1 VTGSPK
7 LPDALRRVVAADLT
21 HVHPLASP
29 ARRALAVAVWTPL
42 ALVAIAALG
51 VRADAGILGWGL
63 TWGAALLGN
72 AAGLIL
78 VGLALAAAVP
88 GRGVSREVALAATAA
103 TALAAGAN
111 GWLARNASE
120 GLSVANMRRSVGPAC
135 FLLTALLGL
144 SALGIVGALVVRAA
158 PLRARLAGFL
168 GGAGAGLMAESAYHV
183 HCPITDARHLL
194 VWHTGAVAA
203 VVLAGFA
210 AGSAWERREA
220 KRMVARRTRRPSA
233 AG

>member
-1 VTGSPK
+1 MTGPPK
-7 LPDALRRVVAADLT
+7 LPEALRRVVAADLT
-21 HVHPLASP
+21 PVHPLASP
-29 ARRALAVAVWTPL
+29 ARRALAVALWTPL
-42 ALVAIAALG
+42 ALVAIAPLG
-51 VRADAGILGWGL
+51 VRADAGVLGWGL

-88 GRGVSREVALAATAA
+88 GRGVSREVAVAAVAVA
-103 TALAAGAN
+103 ALAAGAN
-111 GWLARNASE
+111 GWLVRNASE
-120 GLSVANMRRSVGPAC
+120 GLPVGHMRRSVGPAC

-144 SALGIVGALVVRAA
+144 SALAMVGALVVRAA

-194 VWHTGAVAA
+194 VWHAGAVAA
-203 VVLAGFA
+203 VVLAGLA

-220 KRMVARRTRRPSA
+220 ARMLARRAR
-233 AG
+233 